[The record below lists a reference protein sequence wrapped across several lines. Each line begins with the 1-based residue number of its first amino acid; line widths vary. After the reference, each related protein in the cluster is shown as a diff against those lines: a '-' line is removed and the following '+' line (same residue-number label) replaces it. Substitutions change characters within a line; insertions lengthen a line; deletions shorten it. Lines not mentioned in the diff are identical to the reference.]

1 MNRPDALRLE
11 LLTVPARPPSWDGTL
26 GAALFAE
33 QLPTENLACPSG
45 MPLARVCLARL
56 GEPRAVIERW
66 RIGAPVRSG
75 AHRSVGYAH
84 GKTFLFGA
92 LQVPEADG
100 AHGRTA
106 LERATEHAYREI
118 HAALGATG
126 FPHLLRVWNYL
137 PGINRESH
145 GTERYRQFNRARQ
158 DALLACGRRIRGS
171 VPAASALGSA
181 AGPLAVYFLA
191 GRAAPECLENPRQVS
206 AYHYPG
212 QYGPCAPSFSRAT
225 LVRHGGATLFISG
238 TSSIL
243 GHRTVHA
250 GDPAAQ
256 TRETLTNIE
265 ALLEAARRRG
275 AGRFP
280 LESLAYKVYVR
291 HPQDL
296 PLIRAELDAAV
307 GAAARVYLQADIC
320 RHDLSVE
327 IEAVGERT

>member
-1 MNRPDALRLE
+1 MDRPDALRLE
-11 LLTVPARPPSWDGTL
+11 LLAAPAGAPSWDDTL

-33 QLPTENLACPSG
+33 QVPTEGLACPSG
-45 MPLARVCLARL
+45 VPLARVCLPQL

-75 AHRSVGYAH
+75 AHRAVGYAH
-84 GKTFLFGA
+84 GETFLFGA
-92 LQVPEADG
+92 LQVPERAAAG
-100 AHGRTA
+100 GRSA
-106 LERATEHAYREI
+106 LERATAHAYRQI

-145 GTERYRQFNRARQ
+145 GTERYQQFNRARQ
-158 DALLACGRRIRGS
+158 EALLACGRRIRGS

-181 AGPLAVYFLA
+181 AGPLALYFLA
-191 GRAAPECLENPRQVS
+191 GREAPECLENPRQVS

-225 LVRHGGATLFISG
+225 LVRHRGATLFISG

-256 TRETLTNIE
+256 TRETLANIE
-265 ALLEAARRRG
+265 ALLEQARRRG
-275 AGRFP
+275 AGPFP

-291 HPQDL
+291 HARDL
-296 PLIRAELDAAV
+296 PLIRAELDARV

-320 RHDLSVE
+320 RRDLSVE